1 MIDQIISHYRIV
13 EKLGGGGMGVVY
25 KAEDLNLHRFVALK
39 FLPDDV
45 AKDPQALARF
55 QREAQA
61 ASALNHPNI
70 CTIHEIGQENG
81 QPFLVMEFLDGMTL
95 KHRIGGRPMETETLL
110 ALAIEI
116 ADALDAA
123 HGKGI
128 VHRDIKP
135 ANIFV
140 TERGHAKI
148 LDFGLAKVAGG
159 GGSSSAPVN
168 TMTRTFDQHQLTS
181 PGTTVGTIS
190 YMSPEQAK
198 SKELDAR
205 TDLFSFGA
213 VLYEMATGTLPFR
226 GESSAIIFEAILN
239 RAPAPAMR
247 LNPDLPP
254 RLEDIINKALE
265 KDRNLRYQVAA
276 EMRADLQRLKRDT
289 DSSRSTLAATPEQ
302 VSNAAPPAPGSGS
315 GQSYISA
322 SASGHAVSGSAPVS
336 GSVPTSGLIA
346 APANHT
352 WRWAGVAGAVILVL
366 AVVGFFVYRSQT
378 SQREI
383 SSIAVLP
390 FVNASNDPNSEYL
403 SDGLTEGL
411 INSLSQI
418 PNLAVMSRSS
428 VFHYKGK
435 DVDPQQV
442 ARDLKIEGVVTG
454 RIVQHG
460 DQLII
465 SAELIDARNNHNLWG
480 EQYDR
485 KLSDVLAI
493 QDDITRAISSRLRE
507 RLSGEAKP
515 GEAAGGAA
523 KPAAKGGTSD
533 PEAYQLYLKGRYY
546 WEKRTPETL
555 DKSRDYF
562 TQAIEKDPNYALAY
576 LGLADYYDV
585 IPDYAPVPSS
595 EAAPKAREAAQ
606 KALAI
611 DDSLAE
617 AHAVLADSFAT
628 QWEWSAAEQEFK
640 RALELNPNSA
650 NTHKLYWLY
659 LSSQGRHDQALAEI
673 NTAIRLDPLNL
684 KYNDNLGQE
693 YSTGRQYDLALEQFK
708 KVIDMDPSFS
718 SVRGDLA
725 GMYLDTGK
733 YDQWLQ
739 ESETEFS
746 LSHQSEY
753 EAVFKEVGKVY
764 ARSGIQPALR
774 EWAAQMIELSKRRYE
789 DPAFIGFIYA
799 KAGERDQAFAF
810 LEKGLKEKSDSI
822 QYLKT
827 NHMADSLHSDPR
839 YADMLKRMGM
849 TP

>member
-1 MIDQIISHYRIV
+1 MIGQTISRYRIV

-25 KAEDLNLHRFVALK
+25 KAEDTELGRFVALK

-45 AKDPQALARF
+45 SRDPQALERF
-55 QREAQA
+55 RREARA

-70 CTIHEIGQENG
+70 CTIYDIGKSGEQSYIA
-81 QPFLVMEFLDGMTL
+81 MEFLDGMTL
-95 KHRIGGRPMETETLL
+95 KHRIAGRPMEIETILS
-110 ALAIEI
+110 LAIEI

-123 HGKGI
+123 HVKGI

-148 LDFGLAKVAGG
+148 LDFGLAKVAAGV
-159 GGSSSAPVN
+159 SSSGTPLN
-168 TMTRTFDQHQLTS
+168 TMTRTIDEHQLTS

-226 GESSAIIFEAILN
+226 GESSATIFEAILN

-254 RLEDIINKALE
+254 KLEDIINKALE

-289 DSSRSTLAATPEQ
+289 DSSRSTVA
-302 VSNAAPPAPGSGS
+302 AAPEVSPVAPQTPVAGSVQTHTS
-315 GQSYISA
+315 GSA
-322 SASGHAVSGSAPVS
+322 SAHSVPVS
-336 GSVPTSGLIA
+336 GSMA
-346 APANHT
+346 ASANHT
-352 WRWAGVAGAVILVL
+352 RRWLVGIAAAVILVL
-366 AVVGFFVYRSQT
+366 AVAGIFLYRSRSGQ
-378 SQREI
+378 QEI

-390 FVNASNDPNSEYL
+390 FVNGSNDPNSEYL

-428 VFHYKGK
+428 VFHYKGH

-442 ARDLKIEGVVTG
+442 AHDLKIEGVVTG
-454 RIVQHG
+454 RIVQRG

-465 SAELIDARNNHNLWG
+465 SAELIDARTNHNLWG

-485 KLSDVLAI
+485 KLSDVLAV
-493 QDDITRAISSRLRE
+493 QDEITRAISSRLRE
-507 RLSGEAKP
+507 RLSGKTN
-515 GEAAGGAA
+515 
-523 KPAAKGGTSD
+523 KQVAKGGTGD

-555 DKSRDYF
+555 DKARDYF
-562 TQAIEKDPNYALAY
+562 SQAIEKDPNYALAY
-576 LGLADYYDV
+576 VGLADYYDV
-585 IPDYAPVPSS
+585 VPDYAPVPSG
-595 EAAPKAREAAQ
+595 EVMPKARAAAQ

-611 DDSLAE
+611 DDTLAE
-617 AHAVLADSFAT
+617 AHAVLGDSYANE
-628 QWEWSAAEQEFK
+628 WEWSAAEREFK

-659 LSSQGRHDQALAEI
+659 LSSLGRHEEALAEI
-673 NTAIRLDPLNL
+673 KNAIRLDPLNL
-684 KYNDNLGQE
+684 KYSDNLGQE
-693 YSTGRQYDLALEQFK
+693 YTTGRQYDLAVEQFK
-708 KVIDMDPSFS
+708 KVVEMDPSFA
-718 SVRGDLA
+718 SVHFDLSGA
-725 GMYLDTGK
+725 YFDMGK
-733 YDQWLQ
+733 YDLWLQ
-739 ESETEFS
+739 EQEEGAS
-746 LSHQSEY
+746 LSHQPEY
-753 EAVFKEVGKVY
+753 EAIFKEVSKVY
-764 ARSGIQPALR
+764 AQSGFQAALR
-774 EWAAQMIELSKRRYE
+774 EWAKQEVELSKRRYE

-799 KAGERDQAFAF
+799 AMGDKDQAFAW
-810 LEKGLKEKSDSI
+810 LEKGLKEKSDTI

-827 NHMADSLHSDPR
+827 SHMADSLRSDPR

-849 TP
+849 PQ

>member
-1 MIDQIISHYRIV
+1 MPDSPSPIGQTVSHYRIIA
-13 EKLGGGGMGVVY
+13 KLGGGGMGVVY
-25 KAEDLNLHRFVALK
+25 KAEYTKLHRFVALK
-39 FLPDDV
+39 FLPDGFAPDS
-45 AKDPQALARF
+45 QALSRF
-55 QREAQA
+55 DREAHA

-70 CTIHEIGQENG
+70 CTIYEIGEHSG
-81 QPFLVMEFLDGMTL
+81 QPFIAMEFLDGQTL
-95 KHRIGGRPMETETLL
+95 KHHISGKPLPVEQVLELG
-110 ALAIEI
+110 IEI

-123 HGKGI
+123 HAKGI

-148 LDFGLAKVAGG
+148 LDFGLAKVAAG
-159 GGSSSAPVN
+159 GGSSGAPLN
-168 TMTRTFDQHQLTS
+168 AMTRTIDEHQLTS

-190 YMSPEQAK
+190 YMSPEQAR
-198 SKELDAR
+198 SKDLDAR

-239 RAPAPAMR
+239 RAPAPAIR

-254 RLEDIINKALE
+254 KLEDIINKALE

-289 DSSRSTLAATPEQ
+289 DSSRSTIAAAPEQ
-302 VSNAAPPAPGSGS
+302 VSSAAPQMPLSGS
-315 GQSYISA
+315 VPAQSSGSA
-322 SASGHAVSGSAPVS
+322 SAQAVPVS
-336 GSVPTSGLIA
+336 GSMPATAHPTR
-346 APANHT
+346 
-352 WRWAGVAGAVILVL
+352 RWIVGVATAVILIL
-366 AVVGFFVYRSQT
+366 AVAGILLYRSG
-378 SQREI
+378 SGRKEI

-454 RIVQHG
+454 RIVQRG

-485 KLSDVLAI
+485 KLSDVLAV
-493 QDDITRAISSRLRE
+493 QDDITRAISSKLRE
-507 RLSGEAKP
+507 RLSGETAKQT
-515 GEAAGGAA
+515 
-523 KPAAKGGTSD
+523 AKGGTSD

-555 DKSRDYF
+555 DKARDYF
-562 TQAIEKDPNYALAY
+562 NQAIEKDPNYALAY
-576 LGLADYYDV
+576 AGLADYYDV

-595 EAAPKAREAAQ
+595 EMAPKARAAAQ

-617 AHAVLADSFAT
+617 AHAVLADGYST
-628 QWEWSAAEQEFK
+628 QWEWSAAEREFK
-640 RALELNPNSA
+640 RALELSPNSA

-659 LSSQGRHDQALAEI
+659 LSSQGRHQEALAEI
-673 NTAIRLDPLNL
+673 RNAIRLDPLNL

-693 YSTGRQYDLALEQFK
+693 YAESGEYNVAIEQFK
-708 KVIDMDPSFS
+708 KVIEMDPSFA
-718 SVRGDLA
+718 SVHGDLGSA
-725 GMYLDTGK
+725 YLDTGK
-733 YDQWLQ
+733 YDLWIQ
-739 ESETEFS
+739 ESQS
-746 LSHQSEY
+746 YCNLSHQAEY
-753 EAVFKEVGKVY
+753 EAIFKEVGKVY
-764 ARSGIQPALR
+764 TQSGIQAALR
-774 EWAAQMIELSKRRYE
+774 EWARQMVE
-789 DPAFIGFIYA
+789 
-799 KAGERDQAFAF
+799 
-810 LEKGLKEKSDSI
+810 
-822 QYLKT
+822 
-827 NHMADSLHSDPR
+827 
-839 YADMLKRMGM
+839 
-849 TP
+849 